1 MHRLNR
7 WSLGLFGCFVLS
19 LLPRAGLHAQS
30 LEDAASRFAQARAYV
45 LGNRQLPTADQ
56 GNTVLPMT
64 PFVDQNQRLQLL
76 EQRAINEQQR
86 NLIPLTRAS
95 PSTQLGNHHVGARPA
110 DKATPTPQLAR
121 ETELLQYRTAT
132 SKVLA
137 FPDGHWETRIYA
149 TPIHYRDRDGTWA
162 TYAPSLK
169 PAQQQNTG
177 VAGYEVAGT
186 DVDLWFAHADTTT
199 LANQQR
205 DLVEFA
211 YAGVRVGFTPR
222 EAHLNTPIVDDQS
235 ITYPDA
241 FPQADLRYTATG
253 LGLKEDVIFHKPP
266 ASNFALSTNLRIT
279 NGEAEQQGQ
288 IVVINGV
295 DAKPAL
301 VLSAPY
307 LIDAK
312 GQIST
317 AVSVTL
323 KNGGDDQSILVY
335 TPNQTWLNDP
345 ARQYPVILDP
355 TISPIFPAGDTYV
368 SNNAAISGIEH
379 WPEAA
384 LFLGYSQMTDP
395 PKLLSRFM
403 LNFQLPGLPADVT
416 PGDIDSAELS
426 IYQYIN
432 ERGGAYDTRIYSTI
446 DPWNEQSISW
456 DNHDSIQGDF
466 YSTQAVSAGR
476 GRKTFGLTSL
486 VQGWYSSDI
495 GSPRGVLFAATD
507 ETRAGGAFASSSCTH
522 GNYCDPFNEELDPR
536 PYLSINYTPAPPPPP
551 HYSEVRTVEH
561 LTITPN
567 PVPAPNNSVT
577 ARFTLHNVGTRLV
590 QIPELQVQV
599 NGPQGRVDFP
609 AVQNV
614 RLNPGQRYTY
624 EQARS
629 MPNAGTHYAKAM
641 FRDASTWYR
650 VYIAPGSGIKNETSF
665 LVKSDLP
672 PLDNQ
677 TQGPHADN
685 GAVGEPVNT
694 STGNFFSAW
703 TDLTVIDLGLSLV
716 FGRVF
721 NSLDVDTEGLF
732 GWGWASSYDERLVRR
747 PDESVV
753 YIQGSGQQVLFDA
766 NFQTSYQEVIDPDT
780 GESNGVEV
788 SAPDGSYHG
797 VTGFDLHLS
806 RDLTSQRWTLHDQDG
821 MTRSFNPDGR
831 LETISDQFGNQ
842 TTLHYSDSRLVEI
855 QGPSQACQLIWQHQ
869 RVTEL
874 RCPQA
879 TQRYRYDG
887 AGDLVEVINQANQS
901 TSYQYDQNHRITRIT
916 DGAGRL
922 VVENSYD
929 AQGRVEQQ
937 REGLSDWRQF
947 NYTPASRTTTY
958 LDARGNPITDRYDE
972 RGRLIERVDAL
983 NNRERYTYDD
993 QNRLTSR
1000 TNALNHTWHYRY
1012 DAQGNLLSTTD
1023 PLGGVWRSEYDANN
1037 NKLRDIDSLGAT
1049 TIFTY
1054 SNNLLVAQQHA
1065 LGGVRVYT
1073 TTPTGLVVAERDELG
1088 RIAQRS
1094 FSTQGLVLSETD
1106 ALGAQTRYEYNGAG
1120 DQLTMIDALGNR
1132 VEYDYDP
1139 QRRLTSIRYPDGS
1152 KQTFVYDPMGNL
1164 IAETNRL
1171 GQQRRRF
1178 YDGSHRLIGE
1188 TDFAGAVTDYYY
1200 DQTDNLVRMV
1210 DALNQETRFGYD
1222 AINRLTSRTNRLG
1235 HTWSYAYDAIG
1246 QLIAERDP
1254 LGRETRHE
1262 YDALGREI
1270 RTIDPLG
1277 RVTTR
1282 QFDARN
1288 HLLSETN
1295 PRGATTTMRYD
1306 LLGRMVEQIDA
1317 SGASTRYEYDL
1328 VGNQLAII
1336 DALGQRSM
1344 TLYDAANRQV
1354 QTINR
1359 VGASVRYQYD
1369 AVGRVIAITDERG
1382 AITRTNYD
1390 SMDRPVK
1397 EVDALGHTT
1406 TKVYDAEGQLIEQ
1419 IDPRGYRQRWGYDSA
1434 GRQIFAIDRTGAKT
1448 STIYDVLGRATETI
1462 DALGQRRT
1470 TVYDA
1475 EGSVIAQQDEAG
1487 FVTTTTYDA
1496 VGNAIQVTN
1505 PLSATTTT
1513 AYDAVNTPIRVTDA
1527 LSATM
1532 TTDYDAANNPVRV
1545 TDALGNVTT
1554 TEYDL
1559 LNRLISTRNPYGAV
1573 TRTEYDALGRVV
1585 RTIDPR
1591 GAISSNQYDPEGRV
1605 LVSIDAMSNRT
1616 QTSYDSAGAPISV
1629 IDARGN
1635 RTLTTYDVLG
1645 QAIRQSDA
1653 LGNLTLQRY
1662 DQLGNLIQTTDPRGA
1677 VTQYRYDAEQRQI
1690 ERIDALGHS
1699 WQTDYDALGRTL
1711 RMRDPL
1717 GNTETNSYDA
1727 RGNLLQV
1734 TKPGGQVLRYRYD
1747 AVNNQIASQ
1756 DGRGFVTSN
1765 TYDQA
1770 QRLIQTTSPLG
1781 HQTSS
1786 RYDALGRIS
1795 ASVDA
1800 KGQTMTRQYDVLGQS
1815 LSITDAL
1822 SNTITTRYDIA
1833 GMPTITLDPNGHR
1846 RQTSYDL
1853 LGRVIEERNAMGQVT
1868 RYRYDALGNR
1878 IGEQYPNQQQITTQY
1893 DALNRP
1899 TTSTF
1904 SVGQAETLSY
1914 DVLGNLLHAES
1925 AAGKQTTSYD
1935 RLNRLIRGVDGAGKV
1950 VEWRY
1955 DAAGRRTHVIY
1966 PDGRMVQTRYDANGW
1981 PIQIDDGRGHTIT
1994 LNYDADGRLLDIR
2007 YPHAAVSMAY
2017 DADGRLT
2024 AVLNR
2029 GNDGAFAVY
2038 EYRLD
2043 PNGNRT
2049 RELISTLM
2057 FGSLISIEETSY
2069 DYDQIDRLIR
2079 SQRSGAGTSQLAH
2092 TYRYDKAGNRLAIEA
2107 TQGTSNWTQTM
2118 RYDAA
2123 DRLLEVNDSRAGKTT
2138 YGYDGA
2144 GQRIS
2149 SQTSQYQTRLSYDSR
2164 GRLLSLSMLDA
2175 AGTSTQSIQRYRYDH
2190 HQRRTLLEQ
2199 WSAAGV
2205 LLSSEHTLYDGDSW
2219 NVLAQFSA
2227 NQPTQWFVLHPQG
2240 LGHLAVERN
2249 STTMFAHL
2257 EGLGSY
2263 IGYSDAAGKPNA
2275 TLPTRYS
2282 DWGQIDSGAS
2292 NLVSNYGYTG
2302 HRQDSSGLIYARNR
2316 YYDPQNATWL
2326 SADPFPADQNMPG
2339 SLNRYSYVRNN
2350 PISRTDPLGL
2360 FDVASGSPTLSR
2372 PNAGSG
2378 LGNAMHQVGVTAASL
2393 IGSVSAASHAASS
2406 YASAQ
2411 SAGSSRP
2418 NCGQQCNERYTVRSG
2433 DTLSGIGARFG
2444 IDWRWIANA
2453 NRIGNPYSVSFGQN
2467 LYIPCNSTGN
2477 GNGSPGN
2484 GGNHTNPGNPGNGSN
2499 PGNGENPDNGSNKEN
2514 PDWKRFEF
2522 LTGFFWKL
2530 KIPPTPFTWAA
2541 KIPGVKTLGLQ
2552 NLNAEAKLEGS
2563 GGLEYQY
2570 NPELK
2575 RMDAC
2580 GRAVLEY
2587 EVTTPSFTTPIPWI
2601 KYEFWGKGGIQIKF
2615 CKYGDTSISGGGS
2628 IGARIFARSEL
2639 EKVYKAEIGA
2649 SLALGVSGSR
2659 DGIDFNFEVK
2669 VYALAEVNMILYWRK
2684 VLDVSAGFGY
2694 EKRLI
2699 KFN

>member
-1 MHRLNR
+1 MQRLRR
-7 WSLGLFGCFVLS
+7 WSLGLFVCLVLS
-19 LLPRAGLHAQS
+19 LLPRAGLQAQS
-30 LEDAASRFAQARAYV
+30 LEDAATRFAQQRAHV
-45 LGNRQLPTADQ
+45 IGNRQLPTDNQ
-56 GNTVLPMT
+56 GNTTFPMI
-64 PFVDQNQRLQLL
+64 PSVDQAVRLQQL
-76 EQRAINEQQR
+76 EQRALNEQQR
-86 NLIPLTRAS
+86 NPASLTRTS
-95 PSTQLGNHHVGARPA
+95 TSTQPSRPNLGTPPVVKPA
-110 DKATPTPQLAR
+110 PTPQLTGV
-121 ETELLQYRTAT
+121 TELPQYRTAT

-149 TPIHYRDRDGTWA
+149 APIHYRDRNGTWA
-162 TYAPSLK
+162 AYTPILK
-169 PAQQQNTG
+169 SAQQRHAAI
-177 VAGYEVAGT
+177 AGYAVTGT
-186 DVDLWFAHADTTT
+186 DVDLWFAHADTKT
-199 LANQQR
+199 LAQQQR
-205 DLVEFA
+205 NLVEFA
-211 YAGVRVGFTPR
+211 YAGVQVGFTPR
-222 EAHLNTPIVDDQS
+222 DVDLKVPIVAGQM
-235 ITYPDA
+235 ITYPNA
-241 FPQADLRYTATG
+241 FSNADLRYTATG
-253 LGLKEDVIFHKPP
+253 PGLKEEVIFHKPP
-266 ASNFALSTNLRIT
+266 ANNFALNVDLKIAG
-279 NGEAEQQGQ
+279 GEAEQQGQ
-288 IVVINGV
+288 IVVIKGAN
-295 DAKPAL
+295 AKPAL

-312 GQIST
+312 GQMST

-323 KNGGDDQSILVY
+323 KDLGDGQSILVY
-335 TPNQTWLNDP
+335 TPNQPWLNDP

-368 SNNAAISGIEH
+368 TNNAAISGIEH
-379 WPEAA
+379 WPETA
-384 LFLGYSQMTDP
+384 LFLGYSQIQDRPTDP
-395 PKLLSRFM
+395 PKLLSRFVM
-403 LNFQLPGLPADVT
+403 NFQLPGLPADVT
-416 PGDIDSAELS
+416 PGDIDSAELT
-426 IYQYIN
+426 IFQFIN

-446 DPWNEQSISW
+446 DPWDEQAIDW

-466 YSTQAVSAGR
+466 YSTQSVSTG
-476 GRKTFGLTSL
+476 GGWKTFSLTSL
-486 VQGWYSSDI
+486 LQSWYSSD
-495 GSPRGVLFAATD
+495 SSHPRGILFTAAD
-507 ETRAGGAFASSSCTH
+507 ETRAGGLFSSSSCFH
-522 GNYCDPFNEELDPR
+522 GNYCHPLIYPAEDPR
-536 PYLSINYTPAPPPPP
+536 PYLTINYTPAPPPPP
-551 HYSEVRTVEH
+551 HYNEVRTVEH
-561 LTITPN
+561 LSITPN
-567 PVPAPNNSVT
+567 PVPAPNNTVT
-577 ARFTLHNVGTRLV
+577 ARFTLHNVGTRLI

-599 NGPQGRVDFP
+599 NGPQGQVHFP

-614 RLNPGQRYTY
+614 RLEPGQRYTY
-624 EQARS
+624 EQARI

-685 GAVGEPVNT
+685 GSVGEPVNT

-732 GWGWASSYDERLVRR
+732 GWGWASSYDERLIRR
-747 PDESVV
+747 PDESVI

-788 SAPDGSYHG
+788 SVPDGSYHG
-797 VTGFDLHLS
+797 VTGFDLQLS
-806 RDLTSQRWTLHDQDG
+806 RDVTNQRWTLRDQDG

-831 LETISDQFGNQ
+831 LETITDHFSNQ
-842 TTLHYSDSRLVEI
+842 VALHYSDNRLVEI
-855 QGPSQACQLIWQHQ
+855 QGPSQTCQLIWQQQ

-879 TQRYRYDG
+879 TQLYRYDG
-887 AGDLVEVINQANQS
+887 AGNLVEVLNQANQS

-922 VVENSYD
+922 VVENRYD
-929 AQGRVEQQ
+929 TQGRVEQQ

-947 NYTPASRTTTY
+947 GYTPASRTTTY
-958 LDARGNPITDRYDE
+958 RDARGNPITDSYDD

-983 NNRERYTYDD
+983 NNREQYSYDD

-1000 TNALNHTWHYRY
+1000 TNALNLTWHYRY
-1012 DAQGNLLSTTD
+1012 DVQGNLLSTTD
-1023 PLGGVWRSEYDANN
+1023 PLGSVWRSEYDANS
-1037 NKLRDIDSLGAT
+1037 NKLRDTDPLGAT

-1065 LGGVRVYT
+1065 LGGVRIYT

-1088 RIAQRS
+1088 HMLQRS
-1094 FSTQGLVLSETD
+1094 FSAQGLLLSETD
-1106 ALGAQTRYEYNGAG
+1106 ALGAQTRYEYNAAG
-1120 DQLTMIDALGNR
+1120 DQVAMIDALGNR
-1132 VEYDYDP
+1132 VAYAYDP

-1152 KQTFVYDPMGNL
+1152 TQTFVYDPMGNL
-1164 IAETNRL
+1164 VAETNRL
-1171 GQQRRRF
+1171 GQERRRF

-1210 DALNQETRFGYD
+1210 DAQNQETRFSYD

-1246 QLIAERDP
+1246 QLIRERDP

-1288 HLLSETN
+1288 QLLSETN
-1295 PRGATTTMRYD
+1295 PRGSTTTMRYD
-1306 LLGRMVEQIDA
+1306 QAGRMIEQVDV
-1317 SGASTRYEYDL
+1317 SGAHTRYEYDL
-1328 VGNQLAII
+1328 VGNQIATI
-1336 DALGQRSM
+1336 DAVGQRS
-1344 TLYDAANRQV
+1344 TTQYDSANRQV

-1369 AVGRVIAITDERG
+1369 AVGRVIATTDERG
-1382 AITRTNYD
+1382 ATNRTTYD
-1390 SMDRPVK
+1390 SMDRPIK
-1397 EVDALGHTT
+1397 EIDALGHTT
-1406 TKVYDAEGQLIEQ
+1406 TKVYDAEGHLIEQ

-1448 STIYDVLGRATETI
+1448 STIYDVLGHTTATI

-1475 EGSVIAQQDEAG
+1475 EGSVIAQHDEAG
-1487 FVTTTTYDA
+1487 FVTMTSYDA

-1505 PLSATTTT
+1505 PLNATTTT
-1513 AYDAVNTPIRVTDA
+1513 EYDAVNNPIRVTDA
-1527 LSATM
+1527 LSATT

-1554 TEYDL
+1554 TEYDV
-1559 LNRLISTRNPYGAV
+1559 LNRMISTQNPYGAV

-1591 GAISSNQYDPEGRV
+1591 GASSSNQYDPEGRV
-1605 LVSIDAMSNRT
+1605 LVSIDALGNRT
-1616 QTSYDSAGAPISV
+1616 QTSYDSAGAPIDV

-1635 RTLTTYDVLG
+1635 RTSTTYDVLG
-1645 QAIRQSDA
+1645 RAIRQSDA
-1653 LGNLTLQRY
+1653 LGNLTLQQY
-1662 DQLGNLIQTTDPRGA
+1662 DQVGNLIKTTDPRGA

-1690 ERIDALGHS
+1690 ERIDALGER

-1711 RMRDPL
+1711 RTRDPL
-1717 GNTETNSYDA
+1717 DNSETNSYDP

-1734 TKPGGQVLRYRYD
+1734 TKPDGQVLRYHYD

-1756 DGRGFVTSN
+1756 DGRGFVTTN

-1786 RYDALGRIS
+1786 QYDALGRVR
-1795 ASVDA
+1795 ATVDA
-1800 KGQTMTRQYDVLGQS
+1800 KGHTMTRQYDALGQS

-1833 GMPTITLDPNGHR
+1833 GMPAITLDPNGHR

-1853 LGRVIEERNAMGQVT
+1853 LGRAIEERNALGQAT

-1878 IGEQYPNQQQITTQY
+1878 ISEQHPNQQQITTQY

-1904 SVGQAETLSY
+1904 SVGQAETLSH
-1914 DVLGNLLHAES
+1914 DSVGNLLQAES

-1935 RLNRLIRGVDGAGKV
+1935 RLNRPIRGVDGADKL

-1966 PDGRMVQTRYDANGW
+1966 PDGRMVQTQYDANGW
-1981 PIQIDDGRGHTIT
+1981 PTQIDDGRGHTIT
-1994 LNYDADGRLLDIR
+1994 LNYDPDGRLLDIG

-2079 SQRSGAGTSQLAH
+2079 SQRSGAGTSQLAQ

-2107 TQGTSNWTQTM
+2107 TQGKSGWTQTM

-2123 DRLLEVNDSRAGKTT
+2123 DRLLEVNDSRTGKTS
-2138 YGYDGA
+2138 YSYDGA

-2149 SQTSQYQTRLSYDSR
+2149 SQTAQQQTRLSYDSR
-2164 GRLLSLSMLDA
+2164 GRLLSLSTLDA
-2175 AGTSTQSIQRYRYDH
+2175 AGTTTQSIQRYRYDQ
-2190 HQRRTLLEQ
+2190 HQRRTLFEQ
-2199 WSAAGV
+2199 WSGTGV

-2219 NVLAQFSA
+2219 NVLAQFTA

-2282 DWGQIDSGAS
+2282 DWGQLESGAN
-2292 NLVSNYGYTG
+2292 NLASSYGYTG
-2302 HRQDSSGLIYARNR
+2302 HRQESSGLIYARNR

-2326 SADPFPADQNMPG
+2326 SADSFPADQNMPG

-2360 FDVASGSPTLSR
+2360 FDVASGSPALSR
-2372 PNAGSG
+2372 TNAGSG
-2378 LGNAMHQVGVTAASL
+2378 LGNAMHQVGVAAASL
-2393 IGSVSAASHAASS
+2393 IGSVSAASHAA
-2406 YASAQ
+2406 AHNAAAQ

-2444 IDWRWIANA
+2444 INWRWIANA
-2453 NRIGNPYSVSFGQN
+2453 NSIGNPYIISPGQS
-2467 LYIPCNSTGN
+2467 LYIPCN
-2477 GNGSPGN
+2477 
-2484 GGNHTNPGNPGNGSN
+2484 
-2499 PGNGENPDNGSNKEN
+2499 DNNDG
-2514 PDWKRFEF
+2514 
-2522 LTGFFWKL
+2522 
-2530 KIPPTPFTWAA
+2530 
-2541 KIPGVKTLGLQ
+2541 
-2552 NLNAEAKLEGS
+2552 GS
-2563 GGLEYQY
+2563 GGGNNPPPSGCGINRSCPTPPPSGCNINRSCPTPPCNPDYQSCPGQNDDY
-2570 NPELK
+2570 QVEVHASYLGKLPIIDDYYHLYILLK
-2575 RMDAC
+2575 GTSKETRYFRGGPSRSCGAEGLIIGCGTIVTNYGFYRPGTIDYDTNNHPSVTVQIRIKGYKEINSCLGSALNYIDRKNYIYFPDAPNSNTVVRAALSYC
-2580 GRAVLEY
+2580 GL
-2587 EVTTPSFTTPIPWI
+2587 PQSKP
-2601 KYEFWGKGGIQIKF
+2601 
-2615 CKYGDTSISGGGS
+2615 
-2628 IGARIFARSEL
+2628 
-2639 EKVYKAEIGA
+2639 
-2649 SLALGVSGSR
+2649 
-2659 DGIDFNFEVK
+2659 N
-2669 VYALAEVNMILYWRK
+2669 
-2684 VLDVSAGFGY
+2684 VSAPGW
-2694 EKRLI
+2694 
-2699 KFN
+2699 